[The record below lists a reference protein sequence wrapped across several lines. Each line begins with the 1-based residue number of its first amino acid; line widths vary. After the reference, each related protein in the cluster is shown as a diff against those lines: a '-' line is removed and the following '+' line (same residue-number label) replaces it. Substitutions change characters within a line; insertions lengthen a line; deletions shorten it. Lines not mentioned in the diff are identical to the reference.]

1 MKKYPIY
8 IIKCNNKNYYTGVT
22 SNLINHI
29 KEHHLGKHKNSYT
42 YSRRPIKLVYF
53 CEFIN
58 IEQAIDMEKQL
69 KKWSRIKKETLIN
82 NEFEKLPNL
91 CKKNFE

>member
-22 SNLINHI
+22 SNLIKK

-42 YSRRPIKLVYF
+42 YSRRPIELVYF